1 MEKVFKVLAAVFVII
16 FTICIIGA
24 NLELNAAMGFKY
36 KSYRITSTG
45 TTRINFGVRS
55 QEIYVINYTT
65 EVAYVN
71 WTSSTVA
78 VSTSTDFTLGTIDST
93 DVIWHTEE
101 VSSSYMSVRIDSE
114 PVNIFV
120 QMKY

>member
-1 MEKVFKVLAAVFVII
+1 MTKKINVFAVLFVTVFAMVLII
-16 FTICIIGA
+16 A
-24 NLELNAAMGFKY
+24 NLNASMGFKI
-36 KSYRITSTG
+36 KSYQIKSTG

-71 WTSSTVA
+71 WTSSTVV
-78 VSTSTDFTLGTIDST
+78 VSTSTDFAMGTIDST

-101 VSSSYMSVRIDSE
+101 ISTSYMSVRIDSQ
-114 PVNIFV
+114 PVHIFI

>member
-1 MEKVFKVLAAVFVII
+1 MERIFKVLAVSIVVIFAFVL
-16 FTICIIGA
+16 IGA
-24 NLELNAAMGFKY
+24 NLDASMGFKI
-36 KSYRITSTG
+36 KSYQITSTG

-71 WTSSTVA
+71 WTSSTVV
-78 VSTSTDFTLGTIDST
+78 VSTATDFAMGTIDST

-101 VSSSYMSVRIDSE
+101 ISTSYMSVRIDSQ
-114 PVNIFV
+114 PVHIFI